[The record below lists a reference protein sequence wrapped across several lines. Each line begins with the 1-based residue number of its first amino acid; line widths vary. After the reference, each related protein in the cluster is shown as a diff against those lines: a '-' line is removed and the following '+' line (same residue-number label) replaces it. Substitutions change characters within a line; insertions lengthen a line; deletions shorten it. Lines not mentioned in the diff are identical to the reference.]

1 MKRPALLLTLLL
13 AFGRGDAQGLSAAL
27 ALEPVHGGL
36 LVTGKITAPK
46 DLDLT
51 GVWGPWGRARLTRC
65 APRCAVVGKIPA
77 PRPLVLGSETEYRV
91 VLSGKPTTGQKVALV
106 LRFAGG
112 QILNTTATVRAAR

>member
-1 MKRPALLLTLLL
+1 MKRRALLCTLLL
-13 AFGRGDAQGLSAAL
+13 AWGRGEAQGASASL
-27 ALEPVHGGL
+27 ALETVQGGL
-36 LVTGKITAPK
+36 LVTGKVTAPK

-51 GVWGPWGRARLTRC
+51 GVWGPWGRARLMRC
-65 APRCAVVGKIPA
+65 APRCEVITRIPA
-77 PRPLVLGSETEYRV
+77 PRPLLLGRETEYRV